1 VEPAVESA
9 SANVSPTAAVS
20 VSESANDKVA
30 RVQLAARK
38 QGLEPGPPIDLPVR
52 LSQGQARKIYFFTE
66 LRGLNGRSVLHRWE
80 WNGRM
85 MKERQLRPASE
96 LWRAYTAMTIG
107 GDMRGSW
114 RVSAV
119 DATTDKVLAEQRF
132 GVE

>member
-1 VEPAVESA
+1 M
-9 SANVSPTAAVS
+9 
-20 VSESANDKVA
+20 
-30 RVQLAARK
+30 

-52 LSQGQARKIYFFTE
+52 LSKGQARTIYFFTE

-96 LWRAYTAMTIG
+96 LWRAYTAMTLG

-119 DATTDKVLAEQRF
+119 DATTDKILAEQRF
-132 GVE
+132 EVE